1 MPLLQVWAKKMRPW
15 LLPAATWEG
24 GNTRAASSFPISLGL
39 TLTGD
44 IKEESN
50 AVG

>member
-1 MPLLQVWAKKMRPW
+1 MPPLRVFGERCPRLLRQPLAKRGRC
-15 LLPAATWEG
+15 AE
-24 GNTRAASSFPISLGL
+24 SSFPISQGL